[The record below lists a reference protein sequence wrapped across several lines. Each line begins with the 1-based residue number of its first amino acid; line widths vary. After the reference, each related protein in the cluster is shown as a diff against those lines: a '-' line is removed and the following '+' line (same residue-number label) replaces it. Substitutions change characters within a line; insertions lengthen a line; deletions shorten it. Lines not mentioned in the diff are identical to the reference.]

1 MLFLLYIIVTFL
13 FHEVTSL
20 LGYNMANSK
29 DDDRKK
35 KAVDKSPVHATVIPT
50 IDMTKKSESVIES
63 GKESQTIQKEDV
75 KELRGV
81 LQSMKQVPNH
91 QKVPIKP
98 ESQNEPDK
106 IKETKEITPV
116 TDSLEGKTILEK
128 QDETIMAQPTSQS
141 QNNEILEVRS
151 TVPTAKELG
160 KQALTLNVQDAGVSR
175 KDSNLDRIE
184 LPTNINYIFPFT
196 YAMIM
201 WQDFALS
208 AVNIYNE
215 FARELSSLH
224 SNWMNIFL
232 NVWESSNYEKKRT
245 EDE

>member
-1 MLFLLYIIVTFL
+1 
-13 FHEVTSL
+13 
-20 LGYNMANSK
+20 
-29 DDDRKK
+29 
-35 KAVDKSPVHATVIPT
+35 
-50 IDMTKKSESVIES
+50 MTKKSESVIES
-63 GKESQTIQKEDV
+63 GKESQTKQKEDA

-116 TDSLEGKTILEK
+116 TDSVEGKTILEK
-128 QDETIMAQPTSQS
+128 QDETIMAQPTPQS
-141 QNNEILEVRS
+141 QNDEILEVRS
-151 TVPTAKELG
+151 KVPTAKELG
-160 KQALTLNVQDAGVSR
+160 KQGLNVQDAGVSR
-175 KDSNLDRIE
+175 KDSNLDMVE

-196 YAMIM
+196 YAMTI

-208 AVNIYNE
+208 AVNTYNE

-224 SNWMNIFL
+224 SNWMNLFL